1 MRAATL
7 LSIALYSMAIGT
19 NFIPQITGIVIAVAI
34 LIIDD
39 LYMYRRRIAIIVVCI
54 CGITSWSVI
63 TGFKVTAL
71 LITAGTILQ
80 LIRLFTFK
88 TPEKDRL
95 EDVLLVPV
103 PSAFSIDNQEDLK
116 TIPL

>member
-1 MRAATL
+1 
-7 LSIALYSMAIGT
+7 MAVGT
-19 NFIPQITGIVIAVAI
+19 NFIPQITGICIAVAI

-39 LYMYRRRIAIIVVCI
+39 LSIYRRRISVIFVCI

-63 TGFKVTAL
+63 TGFRVTAL

-80 LIRLFTFK
+80 LIQLFTFK
-88 TPEKDRL
+88 TDQSHVDEIP
-95 EDVLLVPV
+95 LVPV
-103 PSAFSIDNQEDLK
+103 AFSIDGNTDELK